1 MKFNCTLDIIG
12 QGSVTQKARRHQ
24 REVKLVHQQK
34 TAGSQPWLRCRVTAL
49 TNTQILEIGTL
60 RPEFEASGEIIIIN
74 RCMHQRAFE
83 CEKHELVLF
92 LLG

>member
-1 MKFNCTLDIIG
+1 M
-12 QGSVTQKARRHQ
+12 
-24 REVKLVHQQK
+24 
-34 TAGSQPWLRCRVTAL
+34 TAL

-83 CEKHELVLF
+83 FEKHELVLF